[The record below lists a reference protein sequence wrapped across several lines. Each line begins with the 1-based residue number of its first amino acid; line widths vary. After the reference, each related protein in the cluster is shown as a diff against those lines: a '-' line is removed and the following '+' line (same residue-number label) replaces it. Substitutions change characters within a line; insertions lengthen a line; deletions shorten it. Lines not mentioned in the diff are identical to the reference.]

1 MDVRQIEYFVLAA
14 KAGSFSA
21 AAKSAFVTQQTL
33 SASVASLEGEV
44 KTPLFHRRRQGIEL
58 TDFGAR
64 FLPKCER
71 VLEAVREAEGFALQ
85 WHESTRHT
93 ATFAY
98 ATASLRE
105 SGPGFTLATLRGF
118 RASYDDADLR
128 LFELTSDACLKAL
141 ERGTVDMALVAGR
154 PDSAVFEFTPLM
166 EGRLL
171 VAVPERHKL
180 ATQEAISFSDL
191 AEIDLFPTPDLDVTY
206 RHIVEGF
213 ARYGLTPRYAP
224 PSPLVWKQLRNSCDR
239 VRVSISRQRTMPKDL
254 MRELPIGPL
263 RVKMISRSLLGWP
276 LSSAFRKSPLW
287 PLLKKPLFKPFP
299 RKQSQFSA

>member
-1 MDVRQIEYFVLAA
+1 MRGV
-14 KAGSFSA
+14 
-21 AAKSAFVTQQTL
+21 
-33 SASVASLEGEV
+33 
-44 KTPLFHRRRQGIEL
+44 
-58 TDFGAR
+58 R
-64 FLPKCER
+64 FLLKCER
-71 VLEAVREAEGFALQ
+71 VLEAVREAEGFARQ
-85 WHESTRHT
+85 WHENTRHT

-118 RASYDDADLR
+118 RASYGDADLR

-154 PDSAVFEFTPLM
+154 PDSAVFEFTPLA

-171 VAVPERHKL
+171 VAVPKGHKL

-206 RHIVEGF
+206 RHVVDGF

-224 PSPLVWKQLRNSCDR
+224 VSFSLEAAQEFVRSGQGVDFSPAHNAERPHEGIVYRPLVDEDDFTL
-239 VRVSISRQRTMPKDL
+239 T
-254 MRELPIGPL
+254 
-263 RVKMISRSLLGWP
+263 LGLATKLGAP
-276 LSSAFRKSPLW
+276 E
-287 PLLKKPLFKPFP
+287 KPLVAALREAIAKAA
-299 RKQSQFSA
+299 SE

>member
-93 ATFAY
+93 ATFSY

-154 PDSAVFEFTPLM
+154 PDSAVFEFTP
-166 EGRLL
+166 
-171 VAVPERHKL
+171 
-180 ATQEAISFSDL
+180 
-191 AEIDLFPTPDLDVTY
+191 
-206 RHIVEGF
+206 
-213 ARYGLTPRYAP
+213 RYAP
-224 PSPLVWKQLRNSCDR
+224 VPFSLEAAQEFVRSGQGVDFSPAHNAERPHEGIAYRPLASEDDFTLTLGLATKLGVPEKPLVAALKEAIVQA
-239 VRVSISRQRTMPKDL
+239 VS
-254 MRELPIGPL
+254 
-263 RVKMISRSLLGWP
+263 
-276 LSSAFRKSPLW
+276 A
-287 PLLKKPLFKPFP
+287 
-299 RKQSQFSA
+299 